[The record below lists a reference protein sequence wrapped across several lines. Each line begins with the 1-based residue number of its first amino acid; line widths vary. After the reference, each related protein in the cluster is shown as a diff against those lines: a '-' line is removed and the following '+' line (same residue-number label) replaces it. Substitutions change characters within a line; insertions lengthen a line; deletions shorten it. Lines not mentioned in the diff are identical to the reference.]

1 MSVGGKEG
9 GTLNK
14 TLEIATRDMLRW
26 LIDEHGLSAQE
37 AHLLIGMRARY
48 DLITLGG
55 SVGLRI
61 ARRDLPRTKRNDG
74 LW

>member
-1 MSVGGKEG
+1 
-9 GTLNK
+9 LNE
-14 TLEIATRDMLRW
+14 TLEIATRDMLRC

-37 AHLLIGMRARY
+37 GRLLIGMRARY

-61 ARRDLPRTKRNDG
+61 SRRDLLMLKASR
-74 LW
+74 